1 MRLRRAARE
10 SLRYRKRT
18 QPLAEPSAGCIFRN
32 PDPDLDPVPAGLPG
46 SAGALVDAT
55 GLKNRSVGRAHVSE
69 RHANFI
75 VTDGTASTTDIR
87 TLIEECRAAVQK
99 RFGVV
104 LRDEIVYLG
113 GVLTDQLNLQGQAST
128 AAFSRALVVD
138 GGHRLGGTLSV
149 EGNKNAALPLLA
161 ACVLT
166 DEPCELRNVPRITD
180 VGVMIELLR
189 GLGAD
194 VVDDGG
200 DHAEGVL
207 SRPSNR
213 RTQCPARRTATR
225 VRICWSDRSWLV
237 AGVCVSRRRGAT
249 SRRGARST
257 HIYKPCEPWALLRA
271 ATKRT
276 ISPHPTVCGP
286 RRSTSRRPPSPGL
299 RQRCWPPPRSPVR
312 PRSGMPPAKPPRR
325 RALWFLGRDGRGR

>member
-1 MRLRRAARE
+1 MTHAPESSSSYEAQAFADIIGDARVAQDVALAPRTTFRTGGAADWFLETADRDDVVRAVRATRELGLPLTILGGGSNVLVGMRGVRGLTVCLRHGAITQSAPHVMRADAGVSVNALVRWSVGRGLAAVEAWAGTPGTVGGAVAGNAHFQGALIGDRIRAVGVVDREGQVRRVDSAEMGFGYDQSRLQKTGEVAIWAEFPATDEDPVRLRRAARE

-113 GVLTDQLNLQGQAST
+113 E
-128 AAFSRALVVD
+128 F
-138 GGHRLGGTLSV
+138 
-149 EGNKNAALPLLA
+149 
-161 ACVLT
+161 
-166 DEPCELRNVPRITD
+166 
-180 VGVMIELLR
+180 
-189 GLGAD
+189 
-194 VVDDGG
+194 
-200 DHAEGVL
+200 
-207 SRPSNR
+207 
-213 RTQCPARRTATR
+213 
-225 VRICWSDRSWLV
+225 
-237 AGVCVSRRRGAT
+237 
-249 SRRGARST
+249 
-257 HIYKPCEPWALLRA
+257 
-271 ATKRT
+271 
-276 ISPHPTVCGP
+276 
-286 RRSTSRRPPSPGL
+286 
-299 RQRCWPPPRSPVR
+299 
-312 PRSGMPPAKPPRR
+312 
-325 RALWFLGRDGRGR
+325 